1 MLAAVRTRYGAPEVI
16 RFEGVPWG
24 SGLGR
29 RHVRFPLP
37 RADASLAA
45 YLCQLMARDAYRPVV
60 DRTFDFDELRDAYAC
75 VETGRKVGNVVVIMP
90 GSRE

>member
-1 MLAAVRTRYGAPEVI
+1 M
-16 RFEGVPWG
+16 
-24 SGLGR
+24 
-29 RHVRFPLP
+29 RFPLP

-60 DRTFDFDELRDAYAC
+60 DRTFDFDELRDAYAY
-75 VETGRKVGNVVVIMP
+75 VDTGRKVGNVVVIMP